1 MSLDTLTFP
10 GGVFSDQLPGGR
22 RGADLWLA
30 ADRVVARVSSDASDE
45 EVHELSI
52 RYSDCRVDLGGYNGR
67 IVFLRTAD
75 RSLTLFSEARGFA
88 RELAVAAGGLLD
100 EPLRAA
106 TAKQRRARWRGRSAG
121 LLLTLLIAGF
131 CLACFYG
138 IRRVAD
144 TSIHAVPLEV
154 DRQIGGQA
162 YQLMD
167 RGGPEVHD
175 PLLTDAVQQIV
186 DRLAPQVATDGLR
199 FDVHI
204 IDADICN
211 AFCLPGGT
219 IVLYTGLLKRAGSA
233 EEVAGVL
240 AHEMAH
246 ASERH
251 GLRQVAQSLGLAAA
265 VNLLIGN
272 FEGIVVAGA
281 EVFKLA
287 TINSYSREQETG
299 ADREGVRMLHAAA
312 IDPMSLARFF
322 ETLQR
327 EAGDLPGGLT
337 WLSTHPDHAARIAA
351 IRDQVG
357 RLPPREYLA
366 LGIDWG
372 QVREWSRSP

>member
-1 MSLDTLTFP
+1 MSIDTLTFA
-10 GGVFSDQLPGGR
+10 GGVLCDDLPGGR
-22 RGADLWLA
+22 RGAELRLA
-30 ADRVVARVSSDASDE
+30 ADRVVARVSSDASDA
-45 EVHELSI
+45 EVRELSI
-52 RYSDCRVDLGGYNGR
+52 RYSDCRVDVGGYNGR
-67 IVFLRTAD
+67 IVFLRNAE
-75 RSLTLFSEARGFA
+75 RSLTLFSEERGFA

-106 TAKQRRARWRGRSAG
+106 TANQRRTRWRGRSAG
-121 LLLTLLIAGF
+121 LFFSLVAVGLLV
-131 CLACFYG
+131 ACFYG
-138 IRRVAD
+138 IRLAAD

-154 DRQIGGQA
+154 DHQIGQQA
-162 YQLMD
+162 YRLMD
-167 RGGPEVHD
+167 HGGPEVHD
-175 PLLTDAVQQIV
+175 PLLTDAVQQMV
-186 DRLAPQVATDGLR
+186 DRLAPHVATEGLR

-219 IVLYTGLLKRAGSA
+219 IVLYTGLLRRANSP
-233 EEVAGVL
+233 EEVASVL

-251 GLRQVAQSLGLAAA
+251 GLRQVGQSLGLAAA

-272 FEGIVVAGA
+272 LEGLVVAGA

-287 TINSYSREQETG
+287 TINSYSREQETA

-312 IDPMSLARFF
+312 IDPTALARFF
-322 ETLQR
+322 DTMQR
-327 EAGDLPGGLT
+327 EAGGMPGGLT

-357 RLPPREYLA
+357 SLPPREYLA
-366 LGIDWG
+366 LEVEWG
-372 QVREWSRSP
+372 RVREWSRSP